1 MKEDNFDQLIKQKLE
16 NIPLEPLHEDAW
28 SLFESNNPDF
38 NDFGKYDDNADA
50 DFDQIIKHNL
60 QQITSTYHADH
71 WKLMKA
77 RLALRD
83 ERLVNVI
90 SSKIMEIAA
99 ILLLVFTFANWN
111 EWLEE
116 NKINDSLEYA
126 LETQNSSYKAQ
137 DKQNKHIEKSQYID
151 SNLKLDSKIP
161 NKASTSQGR
170 NFPYS
175 DQNERWTTE
184 NNLNI
189 VLGTNSAV
197 ETDVVEID
205 TKNNKDIHVAD
216 FINQLKDKESA
227 EIQNFT
233 QTSIRQP
240 MPQSP
245 YLPLTESASLESEYA
260 KIFPMYRS
268 NPPAKPVIAMSM
280 YASGDINLINTP
292 FDKIYSRA
300 SYNKEALNNSY
311 GINVSKK
318 INNLEL
324 ETGLGYAKR
333 EYQPDI
339 FSEAFGQQEN
349 SYSEI
354 SLNKISYDIATIPLN
369 LKYHFIDHPTWR
381 SYVMVGAAL
390 NLVMNADYEIK
401 EERIQGRPALEN
413 ISRSEPRFD
422 QKPFIDGLLS
432 GESFSENY
440 FASVGFGFGI
450 EKNISKKVSLYVQP
464 SYQRHI
470 LSSDLGIGPNKD
482 KIHTSSLQFGVK
494 SVLN

>member
-16 NIPLEPLHEDAW
+16 NISLEPLQEDAW

-38 NDFGKYDDNADA
+38 NDVGSNDDSEDA
-50 DFDQIIKHNL
+50 HFDQIIKHNL
-60 QQITSTYHADH
+60 QQITSTYNADH

-83 ERLVNVI
+83 ERMANVI

-116 NKINDSLEYA
+116 GKVNDSLEYA
-126 LETQNSSYKAQ
+126 LETQYHSPRTSELN
-137 DKQNKHIEKSQYID
+137 KQNLSETKQTKSLDQ
-151 SNLKLDSKIP
+151 KLQGEIP
-161 NKASTSQGR
+161 NKAIA
-170 NFPYS
+170 
-175 DQNERWTTE
+175 DQKLLVFESE
-184 NNLNI
+184 NTKISNHINLI
-189 VLGTNSAV
+189 NSATV
-197 ETDVVEID
+197 NDATAADGVLDTKSTEEID
-205 TKNNKDIHVAD
+205 VAEV
-216 FINQLKDKESA
+216 IKLLKHKESA
-227 EIQNFT
+227 ETQNIAHTALRLPIQ
-233 QTSIRQP
+233 
-240 MPQSP
+240 QSP
-245 YLPLTESASLESEYA
+245 YLPLAESAGPESEFA
-260 KIFPMYRS
+260 KIFPMYRT

-354 SLNKISYDIATIPLN
+354 SLNKISYDIATIPFN

-450 EKNISKKVSLYVQP
+450 EKNISKNVSLYVQP

-482 KIHTSSLQFGVK
+482 RIHTSSLQFGVK